1 MRLVSAARSS
11 RHPGVSPMR
20 PVAASGSLAPNV
32 ADALVG
38 DRRVNDGVGDR
49 AVAHKVLKRSCID
62 ATGGKSVA
70 SSVPQHVSMD
80 RERQLSGH
88 HCLNDFGLTTATE
101 ITVASGP
108 YLVLLRRLA
117 KLATCLVAA
126 HWKQWRVYF
135 TDVQSNVAGSFAGPK
150 LNNA

>member
-1 MRLVSAARSS
+1 MNLTAI
-11 RHPGVSPMR
+11 
-20 PVAASGSLAPNV
+20 SLAPDV

-80 RERQLSGH
+80 REWQLGGH
-88 HCLNDFGLTTATE
+88 PKPFYE
-101 ITVASGP
+101 
-108 YLVLLRRLA
+108 LLGTIDR
-117 KLATCLVAA
+117 
-126 HWKQWRVYF
+126 
-135 TDVQSNVAGSFAGPK
+135 
-150 LNNA
+150 